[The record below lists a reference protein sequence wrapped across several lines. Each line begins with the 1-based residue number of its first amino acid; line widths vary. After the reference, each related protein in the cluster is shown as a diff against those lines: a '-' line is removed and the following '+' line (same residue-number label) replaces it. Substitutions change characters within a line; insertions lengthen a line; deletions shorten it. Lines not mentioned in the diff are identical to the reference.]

1 MCLAHLVS
9 KCSEGVN
16 LERMITKNNS
26 GREGMLVFWWLCH
39 LFLLVFIFFWLRTCG
54 KSTTL
59 FHHGQLHYKDFLS
72 MIECTLVSSSIHAFG
87 HVLVWW
93 SFFSLSQKNCIVR
106 ETIKRSMRRE
116 IQEQKE
122 KQMLV
127 FQSYSLDHHWSC
139 GPQLLCHHLQLKL
152 WKIIFSFFWSGQ
164 HLKIAWAWPNTHLV
178 RCPSTLMYMFLV
190 FFSLS
195 EQNV

>member
-1 MCLAHLVS
+1 
-9 KCSEGVN
+9 
-16 LERMITKNNS
+16 
-26 GREGMLVFWWLCH
+26 MLVFWWSCD
-39 LFLLVFIFFWLRTCG
+39 LFLLVFMFFWLRTCG

-72 MIECTLVSSSIHAFG
+72 MIECTLVSSSTHAFG

-93 SFFSLSQKNCIVR
+93 SFFSLSQKSRICG
-106 ETIKRSMRRE
+106 ETIKRSIRRE

-122 KQMLV
+122 KQTLV
-127 FQSYSLDHHWSC
+127 LQSHSLDHHWSC
-139 GPQLLCHHLQLKL
+139 VPQLLCHHLKLKL

-178 RCPSTLMYMFLV
+178 RCPSTLLYTFLA
-190 FFSLS
+190 FFSPS
-195 EQNV
+195 EQNVSSIWTGMFILVS